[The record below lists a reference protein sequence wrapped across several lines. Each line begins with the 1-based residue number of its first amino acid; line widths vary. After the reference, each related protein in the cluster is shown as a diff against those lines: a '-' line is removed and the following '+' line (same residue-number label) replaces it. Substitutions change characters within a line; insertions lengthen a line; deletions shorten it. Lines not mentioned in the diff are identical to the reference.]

1 MDILFWGLTIGI
13 IGKLLIGIS
22 VINVHWHVIKERH
35 IDKDVIW
42 AMKRERW
49 VALIGVLL
57 MVVGYVLELVF
68 YGYLPTIE
76 LMM

>member
-13 IGKLLIGIS
+13 IGKILLGFS
-22 VINVHWHVIKERH
+22 VINVHWHVIKEKH

-49 VALIGVLL
+49 VAFAGVLL
-57 MVVGYVLELVF
+57 IIIGYFFELTF
-68 YGYLPTIE
+68 YGYLP
-76 LMM
+76 M